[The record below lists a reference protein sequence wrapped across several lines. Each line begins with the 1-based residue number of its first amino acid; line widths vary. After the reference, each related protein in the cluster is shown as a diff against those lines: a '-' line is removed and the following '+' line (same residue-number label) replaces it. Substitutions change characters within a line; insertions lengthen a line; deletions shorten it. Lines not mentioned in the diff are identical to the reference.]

1 MSDVKLFSH
10 DAFPIAGSPE
20 TIPRFVPGTRL
31 STPDGPCGIEMLAVG
46 DTVITR
52 AGPMRIARLGE
63 MRKSRA
69 DWTFDRS
76 AWPVRIPVGSLGNS
90 RPMRLSPDQRILLS
104 GETLARICGV
114 AEVSVPVRYLI
125 GLRGLIVERPLAD
138 LRYHGLSFG
147 LPAVV
152 EAEGVPCEVDTGEAA
167 TLDRDLVRA
176 AFQAMHAVGEPV
188 MKR

>member
-52 AGPMRIARLGE
+52 AGPMRIARLGKT
-63 MRKSRA
+63 RKSRA

-114 AEVSVPVRYLI
+114 AEVSVPVR
-125 GLRGLIVERPLAD
+125 
-138 LRYHGLSFG
+138 G

-152 EAEGVPCEVDTGEAA
+152 EAEGGPCEVDTGEAT